1 MAVEGS
7 TSGRNGWRLK
17 NLLHKIRGVDM
28 KILVAVD
35 KTEESQQ
42 ALRYACHLL
51 EHFEADV
58 DALYVKPD
66 VVEMVKDS
74 SYAPFTTRGHVE
86 RAVEEEANKV
96 MEEIIEA
103 CEICLGGKIPCQ
115 PRVAVGEP
123 ADEILRVAETGG
135 YDMIVL
141 GSQGQSMLKGFLLGA
156 VHAKILHHALQPVL
170 ILRNFRPIQKILV
183 AYRGSQCD
191 QGALEFIA
199 PLFAKKKP
207 EITIM
212 HVQETELGET
222 EEFAQAC
229 VLRGEE
235 TLRKFDNTPIKKLAK
250 GDFVDEIL
258 KAVAVERY
266 DLLVLGAYGH
276 RRPKYLKVIS
286 DEALNLVRLTSRPVL
301 VFRDIPEK

>member
-1 MAVEGS
+1 
-7 TSGRNGWRLK
+7 
-17 NLLHKIRGVDM
+17 M

-35 KTEESQQ
+35 KSEESQM
-42 ALRYACHLL
+42 ALRYTCHLL
-51 EHFEADV
+51 EHFRAEV

-66 VVEMVKDS
+66 VVDMVAES
-74 SYAPFTTRGHVE
+74 SYAPFTTKADVE
-86 RAVEEEANKV
+86 KAVEVDAQKV
-96 MEEIIEA
+96 LDEIIEA
-103 CEICLGGKIPCQ
+103 CEICLGGKIPCE
-115 PRVAVGEP
+115 PRVAIGEP
-123 ADEILRVAETGG
+123 ADEILNAANVGH

-141 GSQGQSMLKGFLLGA
+141 GSHGRSSLKGFLLGA

-170 ILRNFRPIQKILV
+170 ILRNFRPLQKILV

-229 VLRGEE
+229 VLTGEE
-235 TLRKFDNTPIKKLAK
+235 TLRKFGFNPVKKTAQ

-276 RRPKYLKVIS
+276 KRPKYLKVIS
-286 DEALNLVRLTSRPVL
+286 DEALNLVRLTTRPVL
-301 VFRDIPEK
+301 VFRDYTET